1 MRQKIQATTAC
12 GYLQVANGI
21 TFVVGGVTYWKHTT
35 VECDRFT
42 VLIGSMRM
50 SRG

>member
-1 MRQKIQATTAC
+1 MLQKIQATAC
-12 GYLQVANGI
+12 GYLQVANGF
-21 TFVVGGVTYWKHTT
+21 TFVVGGVTFWKHTT
-35 VECDRFT
+35 VGCDCCT

>member
-1 MRQKIQATTAC
+1 MQKVQATTAC
-12 GYLQVANGI
+12 GYLQVANG
-21 TFVVGGVTYWKHTT
+21 TLVVGGVTCWKHTA
-35 VECDRFT
+35 VGCDCYP

>member
-1 MRQKIQATTAC
+1 MMQKVQAATAG

-21 TFVVGGVTYWKHTT
+21 TFVVDGVTCWKHTT
-35 VECDRFT
+35 VGCDCYT
-42 VLIGSMRM
+42 VLIGSRRM